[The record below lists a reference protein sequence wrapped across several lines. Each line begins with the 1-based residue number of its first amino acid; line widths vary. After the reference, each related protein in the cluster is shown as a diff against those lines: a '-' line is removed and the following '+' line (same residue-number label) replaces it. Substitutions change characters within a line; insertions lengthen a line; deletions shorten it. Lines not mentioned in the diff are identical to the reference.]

1 MHVNEFG
8 VNEKTRGNDQQ
19 PIIYISNM
27 LHKFLDVL
35 TNKPPIQ
42 LTPYHDIDHKIE
54 VVSKPIISFSKATY
68 KLNKKEV
75 IFFFNQ
81 INDLMKIGYIRPNNL
96 LLWNLGC
103 VCGKKRWQILNV
115 H

>member
-1 MHVNEFG
+1 MNLVLMKN
-8 VNEKTRGNDQQ
+8 TQGNDRW

-27 LHKFLDVL
+27 LNKILDVL

-54 VVSKPIISFSKATY
+54 VVSKPRISFSKATY

-75 IFFFNQ
+75 NFLNQ
-81 INDLMKIGYIRPNNL
+81 INDLMKIGYIRTNKL
-96 LLWNLGC
+96 LYGTLVLF
-103 VCGKKRWQILNV
+103 VEKKDGKI
-115 H
+115 

>member
-1 MHVNEFG
+1 MYVNEFG
-8 VNEKTRGNDQQ
+8 VKEKTKGIDQW

-27 LHKFLDVL
+27 LNKILDVL

-54 VVSKPIISFSKATY
+54 IVSKPIISFSKATY

-75 IFFFNQ
+75 KFF
-81 INDLMKIGYIRPNNL
+81 
-96 LLWNLGC
+96 
-103 VCGKKRWQILNV
+103 
-115 H
+115 